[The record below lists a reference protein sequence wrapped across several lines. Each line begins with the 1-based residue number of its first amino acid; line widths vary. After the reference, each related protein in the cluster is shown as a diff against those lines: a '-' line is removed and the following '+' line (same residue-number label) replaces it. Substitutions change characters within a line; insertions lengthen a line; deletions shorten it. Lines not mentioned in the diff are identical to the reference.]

1 MLASS
6 GSGQLSS
13 RSMQRGFT
21 LLEVL
26 VALAIFAI
34 TAAAMINGIASSL
47 SAHSYLER
55 KTIAHW
61 VAMNQLA
68 ETRLLTVWPSV
79 GMSDGTEQMAGHEW
93 HWTRKVEETADPK
106 LRRVDI
112 EVRAEREEE
121 SPLIRLAGFVTDR
134 PEQMSAPTGD
144 TDSRGDAGGETDG
157 GKEDPDQ
164 NDDENDDTGG
174 EGGEK

>member
-1 MLASS
+1 MPANKA
-6 GSGQLSS
+6 
-13 RSMQRGFT
+13 QRGFT

-26 VALAIFAI
+26 VALTVFAI
-34 TAAAMINGIASSL
+34 TAAAMINGIAASL
-47 SAHSYLER
+47 SAQSYLER

-68 ETRLLTVWPSV
+68 ETRLMTTWPSV
-79 GMSDGTEQMAGHEW
+79 GMSDGSEEMSGHEW
-93 HWTRKVEETADPK
+93 FWTRKVEETSDPK

-134 PEQMSAPTGD
+134 PELLAAPTGD
-144 TDSRGDAGGETDG
+144 MNGGGYSDGGKDDDKGDVETDG
-157 GKEDPDQ
+157 EPPPPGPPDIPG
-164 NDDENDDTGG
+164 DDGI
-174 EGGEK
+174 K